1 MQHAII
7 HRYGPAADVL
17 KLEAMKMPELRKG
30 QILIRQHATSVNPID
45 CRMRKGYGRV
55 ALSRMRGFE
64 LPLVLGRDVSGV
76 VAAVAPDVKGLA
88 VGDAV
93 YGVPAAKAQ
102 GAYADWV
109 VSTPADV
116 VHKPRSLSFT
126 EAAALP
132 YVACT
137 VWDALVAKA
146 GLTADNARGK
156 KVFVQAGAG
165 GIGSFAIQL
174 LKAWGAQV
182 ATTCSKDQMESVH
195 ALGADVV
202 IDYQVEDYATRLSN
216 CDVALE
222 TVGGALE
229 EKTLG
234 ILRKDG
240 KGRFTT
246 LIHPLLANFDE
257 SGLVVGAVRNF
268 RQFNQNRAR
277 AKKRGVGGYYWST
290 FKSRPEALIAV
301 RELVERGQIR
311 PHIDRMFELK
321 DLAAAHEY
329 CELGKA
335 NGKIIVRMAS
345 GESSIPAESHVAKS

>member
-7 HRYGPAADVL
+7 HQYGPASEVL
-17 KLEAMKMPELRKG
+17 KLEAMRTPELRKG
-30 QILIRQHATSVNPID
+30 QVLIRQHATSVNPID

-55 ALSRMRGFE
+55 ALSKMRGFE

-76 VAAVAPDVKGLA
+76 VADVAPGVKGLA

-93 YGVPAAKAQ
+93 YGLPAAKAQ
-102 GAYADWV
+102 GAFAGWV

-116 VHKPRSLSFT
+116 VPKPRSLSFT

-174 LKAWGAQV
+174 LKAWGAEV
-182 ATTCSKDQMESVH
+182 ATTCSKDQMESVR

-202 IDYQVEDYATRLSN
+202 IDYQAEDYAARLSN
-216 CDVALE
+216 YDVALE
-222 TVGGALE
+222 TVGGPLE
-229 EKTLG
+229 AKTLG

-240 KGRFTT
+240 KGQFTT

-257 SGLVVGAVRNF
+257 SGLVVGAARNF
-268 RQFNQNRAR
+268 RQLSQNRAR
-277 AKKRGVGGYYWST
+277 AKKLGVGGYHWAT
-290 FKSRPEALIAV
+290 FKSRSEALIAV
-301 RELVERGQIR
+301 RELVDSGRIR
-311 PHIDRMFELK
+311 PHIDRMFEWK

-335 NGKIIVRMAS
+335 NGKIIVRIAS
-345 GESSIPAESHVAKS
+345 DESSR

>member
-7 HRYGPAADVL
+7 HRYGPAAEVL
-17 KLEAMKMPELRKG
+17 KLEEMGAPELRRG
-30 QILIRQHATSVNPID
+30 QVLIRQHATSVNPID

-64 LPLVLGRDVSGV
+64 LPLVLGRDVAGV
-76 VAAVAPDVKGLA
+76 VAAVAHDVRSLA

-93 YGVPAAKAQ
+93 YGLPAAKAQ
-102 GAYADWV
+102 GAFADLV

-116 VHKPRSLSFT
+116 VLKPQSLSFT

-137 VWDALVAKA
+137 VWEALVSKA
-146 GLTADNARGK
+146 GLNAENARDK

-174 LKAWGAQV
+174 LKAWGAHV
-182 ATTCSKDQMESVH
+182 ATTCSKEQMESVH

-202 IDYQVEDYATRLSN
+202 IDYQAEDYASRLSN
-216 CDVALE
+216 YDVALE
-222 TVGGALE
+222 TVGGPLE

-240 KGRFTT
+240 RSRFAT
-246 LIHPLLANFDE
+246 LIHPLLPNFDKY
-257 SGLVVGAVRNF
+257 GLLAGAARNF
-268 RQFNQNRAR
+268 HQLSKNRRRAR
-277 AKKRGVGGYYWST
+277 KLGVGGYYWAT

-301 RELVERGQIR
+301 RELADRGRIR
-311 PHIDRMFELK
+311 PHIDRTFELK

-335 NGKIIVRMAS
+335 NGKIIIRICS
-345 GESSIPAESHVAKS
+345 GESAPGGSP